1 MPEQTVGLEATSLV
15 EQIFR
20 DQFAAL
26 FAWIVRSLRDFD
38 AAEDA
43 LQDAF
48 VIALRHWPT
57 DGVPANPRAWLA
69 VTARNCAVDRIRRER
84 RRPPLEEEMNRL
96 TAAPWDPGDLDD
108 EVLRLVFT
116 CCHPALSLDARVA
129 LTLRTVC
136 GLGLPEIAHA
146 FLLSETTLAQR
157 LVRAKRKIRTARIPF
172 EVPSTEM
179 LADRL
184 AGVLGVVYLV
194 FNEGY
199 VATEGPSLMRPDLCK
214 EGIRL
219 ARLLATLMPQEPEVR
234 SLLALLLLTDARR
247 PARTDAAGEPVL
259 LPDQNRTLWDRSQIH
274 EGLVELGRA
283 GRHHQAGPYFLQAA
297 IAAEHAGAERA
308 EETNWQRIVRLYD
321 ALVRLTPSPVA
332 QLNRLVALSMVAGPE
347 IAYLEL
353 DTLEVSL
360 GDYSYYHAVRGDLL
374 RRLDE
379 RSGARS
385 AYERASTLAT
395 NPKQRVALAR
405 VAAEL
410 A

>member
-1 MPEQTVGLEATSLV
+1 LDTRAQV

-20 DQFAAL
+20 DQFTGL
-26 FAWIVRSLRDFD
+26 FAWLVRSLRDFD

-43 LQDAF
+43 LQEAF
-48 VIALRHWPT
+48 VIALRRWPA
-57 DGVPANPRAWLA
+57 DGVPPNPRAWLA
-69 VTARNCAVDRIRRER
+69 VTARNCAIDCMRREL
-84 RRPPLEEEMNRL
+84 RRPALEEQMSRL
-96 TAAPWDPGDLDD
+96 TVGPDDPGDLDG

-129 LTLRTVC
+129 LTLRAVC

-157 LVRAKRKIRTARIPF
+157 LVRAKRKIRNARIPY

-199 VATEGPSLMRPDLCK
+199 VATEGPTLIRPDLCK
-214 EGIRL
+214 EAIRL

-234 SLLALLLLTDARR
+234 ALLALLLLTDARR
-247 PARTDAAGEPVL
+247 DARTDPAGEPVL
-259 LPDQNRTLWDRSQIH
+259 LPEQDRSLWDRSQIQ
-274 EGLVELGRA
+274 EGLAELGRA
-283 GRHHQAGPYFLQAA
+283 GSHHQAGPYFLQAA

-308 EETNWQRIVRLYD
+308 DHTNWPRIVRLYD
-321 ALVRLTPSPVA
+321 ALVLVTPSPVA
-332 QLNRLVALSMVAGPE
+332 QLNRLVAVSMVAGPE

-353 DTLEVSL
+353 GALEESL
-360 GDYSYYHAVRGDLL
+360 GGYSYYHAARGDLL
-374 RRLDE
+374 RRLDS

-385 AYERASTLAT
+385 AYQRALELAT
-395 NPKQRVALAR
+395 NPKQRAALAR
-405 VAAEL
+405 AAAEL
-410 A
+410 D